1 MGSRKD
7 NGRRCGSWRCLAF
20 QWMLL
25 ALTFLEVRSFAGGD
39 LIKGVRRTHRMDRI
53 LVACEGAL
61 GGDMRLFV
69 PRNSCSPGTQAF
81 LHHVAV
87 TYFQRPRGPAVMQE
101 LCRFPHEITRAVVV
115 GLWSGRYATPFVLGG
130 VRETR
135 RRAANDGLTQL
146 GGVSIVLCFCFP
158 LLLCFCLP
166 MPLKVS
172 RSIYTYSFNK
182 SCRPWST
189 ILSCL
194 GLDTRNG
201 YNISSAERLKST
213 STSTFQLRKRRNEPG
228 QASAVIDCV
237 RFCNLPPDTHL
248 QLPAR
253 ATSPHIGRFTVRTT
267 CPTGHSR
274 GRG

>member
-1 MGSRKD
+1 M
-7 NGRRCGSWRCLAF
+7 
-20 QWMLL
+20 
-25 ALTFLEVRSFAGGD
+25 
-39 LIKGVRRTHRMDRI
+39 
-53 LVACEGAL
+53 
-61 GGDMRLFV
+61 
-69 PRNSCSPGTQAF
+69 
-81 LHHVAV
+81 
-87 TYFQRPRGPAVMQE
+87 
-101 LCRFPHEITRAVVV
+101 
-115 GLWSGRYATPFVLGG
+115 TPFVLGG

-135 RRAANDGLTQL
+135 RRAANDGLTQF

-166 MPLKVS
+166 MPLKIK
-172 RSIYTYSFNK
+172 RSIYLKSFNK

-201 YNISSAERLKST
+201 YKISSADKST

-228 QASAVIDCV
+228 QAFAVIDCV

-253 ATSPHIGRFTVRTT
+253 ATSPHIADLLYAQHAQLVTPVAEAEAGAVHQHGVCYRR
-267 CPTGHSR
+267 PTNHYQRSR
-274 GRG
+274 GGVLHHDTGEVTPQETRTGLPLAQCGSPVTTRCRSLPTDWS